1 MTPDKM
7 RVAIAEKCGWIHK
20 EYPGKMPMGSMA
32 GKPYYWF
39 THELPDYCNDL
50 NAMHE
55 AEKVL
60 SESQRGTYFSHLN
73 TMCGEYRPL
82 FELLH
87 ATAAQRAEAFCRVF
101 WPEKF
106 N

>member
-1 MTPDKM
+1 M
-7 RVAIAEKCGWIHK
+7 RVAIAEKCGWTNTEEGWWSPK
-20 EYPGKMPMGSMA
+20 DRLGMRELMFAPPNYPA
-32 GKPYYWF
+32 
-39 THELPDYCNDL
+39 DL

-60 SESQRGTYFSHLN
+60 KDGPWDTYIEALDSIVN
-73 TMCGEYRPL
+73 PIWRMTKD
-82 FELLH
+82 FEQWCIAR